1 MKPDRLSKVLSE
13 REVPGSLLIE
23 EYYRRKDL
31 PMEEQIKLREA
42 LADRVE
48 REFPYLP
55 GKGPKEE

>member
-1 MKPDRLSKVLSE
+1 MKADRLSKVLSE
-13 REVPGSLLIE
+13 RDVPASLLMD

-31 PMEEQIKLREA
+31 PIEEQIKMREA